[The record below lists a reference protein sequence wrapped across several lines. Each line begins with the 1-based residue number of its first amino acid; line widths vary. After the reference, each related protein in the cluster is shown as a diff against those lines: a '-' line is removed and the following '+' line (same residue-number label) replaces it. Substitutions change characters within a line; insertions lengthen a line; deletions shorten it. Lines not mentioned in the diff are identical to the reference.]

1 MTVIYKIMSAED
13 WSAARRAGK
22 VPPADVDRRDGYI
35 HLSTEDQVLKTARLH
50 FAGRNDLVA
59 VAFDAGD
66 FGAALKWEASRGG
79 ALFPH
84 LYADLEAAMA
94 VRVRRLVAAG
104 EGAFKFG
111 GDVE

>member
-1 MTVIYKIMSAED
+1 MSLILKIMSADD
-13 WSAARRAGK
+13 WSAARRTGK
-22 VPPADVDRRDGYI
+22 VAPADVDRRDGYI
-35 HLSTEDQVLKTARLH
+35 HLSTEDQVLETARLH

-59 VAFDAGD
+59 IAFDAKD

-84 LYADLEAAMA
+84 LYADLETARA
-94 VRVRRLVAAG
+94 VRARRLVAAG

>member
-1 MTVIYKIMSAED
+1 MTLIYKIMSAED
-13 WSAARRAGK
+13 WSAARQAGK

-35 HLSTEDQVLKTARLH
+35 HLSTEDQVLETARLH

-59 VAFDAGD
+59 IAFDVKD

-84 LYADLEAAMA
+84 LYADLETAKA
-94 VRVRRLVAAG
+94 VRARRLLPAG
-104 EGAFKFG
+104 GGAFKFG
-111 GDVE
+111 GNVE